1 METTFY
7 IDPKFLLWTKLFES
21 SMKKYLILK
30 YPENLKEES
39 SSRKVLGYKTAAAV
53 ARRCTVKKMFLKIL
67 QNSLE
72 NTYARASI
80 LIRMPAALFKKG
92 GSGAGFFLRIFWN
105 F

>member
-1 METTFY
+1 
-7 IDPKFLLWTKLFES
+7 
-21 SMKKYLILK
+21 MKKYLILK

-92 GSGAGFFLRIFWN
+92 GSGAGFFLRIF
-105 F
+105 